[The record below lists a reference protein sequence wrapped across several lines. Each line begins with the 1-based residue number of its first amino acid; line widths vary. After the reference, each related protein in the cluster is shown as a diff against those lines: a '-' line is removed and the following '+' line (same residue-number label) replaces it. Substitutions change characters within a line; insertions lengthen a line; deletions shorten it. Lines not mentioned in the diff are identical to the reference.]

1 MGHPAGSGASP
12 HDRPQDA
19 SVGLEPAAPD
29 SAGSATLPVH
39 STDPAA
45 PVAAGAPGAPAR
57 MSPLSR
63 PWVQRALTWGLLLV
77 LWEWFARSVGP
88 FFFPTL
94 ASVAQG
100 FAELFRE
107 GTLLLV
113 AQSFQQML
121 LGFALAV
128 AVGVP
133 LGLLIGS
140 FRVVDW
146 FIGPYVKILFVTSLV
161 AVLPFIIL
169 LFGTGFRFR
178 VAVVFLFSIFYIII
192 NSANGVRSVDANILE
207 MARSFS
213 AGRAKVFFAITMPG
227 TLPFIVAGM
236 RLGLGQAVQGMIIAE
251 LWVTIGTGRKLV
263 TLGLDREL
271 GEFFALAVVIVVVG
285 TLLTH
290 LLLVA
295 QQRLSPWSVDIAS
308 TVKGG

>member
-1 MGHPAGSGASP
+1 MNRPAGYGASP
-12 HDRPQDA
+12 ERGSRDDGI
-19 SVGLEPAAPD
+19 GLEPAVPD
-29 SAGSATLPVH
+29 AAGSATLPVH
-39 STDPAA
+39 SADPAA
-45 PVAAGAPGAPAR
+45 VVVTRPAAASSRPPL
-57 MSPLSR
+57 LSR
-63 PWVQRALTWGLLLV
+63 PWVQRTLTWGLLLV
-77 LWEWFARSVGP
+77 LWEWFARSAGP
-88 FFFPTL
+88 FFFPSL

-100 FAELFRE
+100 FAELLRE

-121 LGFALAV
+121 LGFALA
-128 AVGVP
+128 ALVGVP

-140 FRVVDW
+140 FRPVEW
-146 FIGPYVKILFVTSLV
+146 FIGPYVNILFVTSLA

-169 LFGTGFRFR
+169 LFGTGFEFR
-178 VAVVFLFSIFYIII
+178 VAVVFLFSIFYVII
-192 NSANGVRSVDANILE
+192 NSANGVRSVDANVLE
-207 MARSFS
+207 MARAFS

-271 GEFFALAVVIVVVG
+271 GEFFALAAVIVLGG
-285 TLLTH
+285 TLLTQ

-295 QQRLSPWSVDIAS
+295 QKRLSPWSVDIAS